1 MKLTDMKIG
10 VRLGAGFGMVL
21 LLMVVL
27 IATGLLR
34 LDKIGGLSESIIR
47 SDWAKADAIATI
59 RSTTRSNAAL
69 VLELFIHDDPARSN
83 AIHGEID
90 ANKITITKSLEVL
103 DQLVHSTD
111 GLSLLAT
118 LKQQRKA
125 YVVSFSEA
133 DKLLMAGQRE
143 QAAEHVRKDTLPAL
157 ASLQATVNT
166 LNDLQRGM
174 VLQGGQQIQHNIS
187 LASIMMSGLGAAA
200 VLLGVVFAWYVTRSI
215 TAPLA
220 YALNVARAVA
230 AGDLSSRIVADGK
243 DETGQLLQ
251 ALREMNDNLAGLVG
265 QVRGGTG
272 AIAVA
277 SSEIASGNAD
287 LSARTEAQASALEET
302 ASSMIEMTGTVRS
315 NSDNARQADKLLMA
329 GQREAAA
336 EHVRKDTLPALAR
349 LQATVNTL
357 NDLQRGMV
365 LQGGE
370 QIQQNISLANI
381 MMSGLGAAAV
391 LLGVLF
397 ARYVTRSITA
407 PLAYALTVARAVA
420 AGDLSSKIVADGKD
434 ETGQLLQALR
444 EMNDN
449 LAALVGQVRG
459 GTGAIAVASSEIASG
474 NADLSAR
481 TEAQA
486 SALEET
492 ASSMIEMTGTVRS
505 NSDNARQADQL
516 ARSAAAVAQR
526 GGTAMAQVIGTMDA
540 INSSSKKIVDI
551 IGVID
556 GIAFQ
561 TNILALNAA
570 VEAARAGEQGRGFAV
585 VATEVRN
592 LAQRSSA
599 AAREIKALIADS
611 VSQVDQGARL
621 VSQAGSTMD
630 DVVAS
635 VGRVSAIVGEISTAN
650 HEQSE
655 GIEQINAAIMQM
667 DQTTQQNAALVEQAA
682 AAAAAMHDQAGEL
695 ETLVSQFKLDPQQTG
710 RRQLALV

>member
-10 VRLGAGFGMVL
+10 ARLGAGFGMVL

-34 LDKIGGLSESIIR
+34 LDKIGALSESIIQ
-47 SDWAKADAIATI
+47 SDWAKADAIATL

-69 VLELFIHDDPARSN
+69 VLELFIHEDGAHSN
-83 AIHGEID
+83 AIHAEID

-103 DQLVHSTD
+103 DQLVHTPK

-125 YVVSFSEA
+125 YVASFS
-133 DKLLMAGQRE
+133 
-143 QAAEHVRKDTLPAL
+143 
-157 ASLQATVNT
+157 
-166 LNDLQRGM
+166 
-174 VLQGGQQIQHNIS
+174 
-187 LASIMMSGLGAAA
+187 
-200 VLLGVVFAWYVTRSI
+200 
-215 TAPLA
+215 
-220 YALNVARAVA
+220 
-230 AGDLSSRIVADGK
+230 
-243 DETGQLLQ
+243 
-251 ALREMNDNLAGLVG
+251 
-265 QVRGGTG
+265 
-272 AIAVA
+272 
-277 SSEIASGNAD
+277 
-287 LSARTEAQASALEET
+287 
-302 ASSMIEMTGTVRS
+302 
-315 NSDNARQADKLLMA
+315 QADKLLMA

-336 EHVRKDTLPALAR
+336 EHVRKDTLPALAS

-397 ARYVTRSITA
+397 AWYVTRSITA

-630 DVVAS
+630 EVVAS

-695 ETLVSQFKLDPQQTG
+695 ETLVSQFKLDGQQAG
-710 RRQLALV
+710 RRKLALS

>member
-315 NSDNARQADKLLMA
+315 NSDNARQAD
-329 GQREAAA
+329 
-336 EHVRKDTLPALAR
+336 
-349 LQATVNTL
+349 
-357 NDLQRGMV
+357 
-365 LQGGE
+365 
-370 QIQQNISLANI
+370 
-381 MMSGLGAAAV
+381 
-391 LLGVLF
+391 
-397 ARYVTRSITA
+397 
-407 PLAYALTVARAVA
+407 
-420 AGDLSSKIVADGKD
+420 
-434 ETGQLLQALR
+434 
-444 EMNDN
+444 
-449 LAALVGQVRG
+449 
-459 GTGAIAVASSEIASG
+459 
-474 NADLSAR
+474 
-481 TEAQA
+481 
-486 SALEET
+486 
-492 ASSMIEMTGTVRS
+492 
-505 NSDNARQADQL
+505 QL
-516 ARSAAAVAQR
+516 ARSAAEVAQR

-540 INSSSKKIVDI
+540 INASSKKIVDI

-570 VEAARAGEQGRGFAV
+570 VEAARAGAEGRGFAV
-585 VATEVRN
+585 VAAEVRS
-592 LAQRSSA
+592 LAQHSASAAKEIKKLIKDSSA
-599 AAREIKALIADS
+599 EIAAGTGIA
-611 VSQVDQGARL
+611 GT
-621 VSQAGSTMD
+621 AGETMRAVLAHVH
-630 DVVAS
+630 DVA
-635 VGRVSAIVGEISTAN
+635 GLLDTISTASG
-650 HEQSE
+650 EQAS
-655 GIEQINAAIMQM
+655 GVAQASQAIAEM
-667 DQTTQQNAALVEQAA
+667 DESTRQNAAMVEQAA
-682 AAAAAMHDQAGEL
+682 SAAGAMRRQAAELSELVATFKLRQGAHADEKKPPASRRLSL
-695 ETLVSQFKLDPQQTG
+695 ET
-710 RRQLALV
+710 AA